1 MSCHSELERSLSSW
15 TTGEERGRREG
26 GEREKRGGRVCHCMS
41 SLTLH
46 IPHAPSDENWWRG
59 RTHLGEG
66 LFPASF
72 VSKNLNVDPE
82 PCERVGGGSRRG
94 HHTHHEEGFHYTI
107 WLHHLVHS

>member
-1 MSCHSELERSLSSW
+1 
-15 TTGEERGRREG
+15 
-26 GEREKRGGRVCHCMS
+26 MS

-46 IPHAPSDENWWRG
+46 TPHAPSDENWWRG

-82 PCERVGGGSRRG
+82 PCERVGVGLGGVTTHIMRRVFTTLFG
-94 HHTHHEEGFHYTI
+94 YTI
-107 WLHHLVHS
+107 WFIADLVSYLHDYHSQYCY